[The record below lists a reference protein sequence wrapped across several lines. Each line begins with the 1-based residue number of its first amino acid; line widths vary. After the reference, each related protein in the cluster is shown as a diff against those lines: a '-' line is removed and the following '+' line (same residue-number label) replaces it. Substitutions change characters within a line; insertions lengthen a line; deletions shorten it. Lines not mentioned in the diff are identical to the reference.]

1 MNHAPRCVLEEAA
14 TGARLQLDPEDAL
27 HLTRALRLGHGA
39 PLEVLDGR
47 GRAYE
52 ARLQLGSKQEGPKHA
67 AFAEIGALT
76 RHAPAPGEPGAP
88 LPRIEVWAPLPKGP
102 RAADCVARLAQL
114 GVALWQPIITE
125 LTEAEAR
132 ADGEGRREKL
142 QRTAR
147 ETLKQSGSLHALL
160 VHPALPFSA
169 LPLDAPDP
177 KAAAHATFAGLQVLL
192 DPYSPSKLSHCLQT
206 RPTAIRL
213 WAGPEAGLTAD
224 ECNVL
229 DTLGYQRAC
238 IAPYVL
244 RIETALEAA
253 AAISIEHCR

>member
-1 MNHAPRCVLEEAA
+1 MNHAPRCVLEEAV
-14 TGARLQLDPEDAL
+14 TGARLQLDPDDAL
-27 HLTRALRLGHGA
+27 HVTRAMRLGHGA

-52 ARLQLGSKQEGPKHA
+52 AHLLLGSKQAGPKHA
-67 AFAEIGALT
+67 VFAEIGAQT

-147 ETLKQSGSLHALL
+147 ETLKQSGSLHALAI
-160 VHPALPFSA
+160 HAA
-169 LPLDAPDP
+169 LPL
-177 KAAAHATFAGLQVLL
+177 AATHAAFAGLQVLL
-192 DPYSPSKLSHCLQT
+192 DPYSPAKLSHCLQGQT
-206 RPTAIRL
+206 SAQGLWAIRL
-213 WAGPEAGLTAD
+213 WAGPEAGFTSS
-224 ECNVL
+224 ECELL
-229 DTLGYQRAC
+229 DSFNCQRAC

-253 AAISIEHCR
+253 AAIAIERYP